1 MRMTAE
7 LQATGGNTTGFR
19 IPDEF
24 VAELG
29 GGGRPKVA
37 VTMNGYEFRSSIAR
51 MGGEYWLGVSA
62 ERRGAAG
69 VRAGDVLD
77 LDIVLDTQERTL
89 DVPED
94 LALALAADPEA
105 QATWEKLSFSN
116 RRYHVDQVAG
126 AKTAETRA
134 RRIAKSVQTLAAGK
148 PR

>member
-19 IPDEF
+19 VPDEF

-134 RRIAKSVQTLAAGK
+134 RRIAKSVQTLASGK

>member
-1 MRMTAE
+1 MTAE

-69 VRAGDVLD
+69 VQAGDVLD

-134 RRIAKSVQTLAAGK
+134 RRIAKSVQTLASGK